1 MRLLGVLLITISAA
15 SFGAMPI
22 FAHFAY
28 GAGATPLTVL
38 VFRFTIAA
46 ICFWA
51 YVKAKRIPLPKP
63 RNLRI
68 LILLGAVGF
77 VLQSLSFFTALTLA
91 SPSVV
96 VLLLYLYPA
105 IVVGLSTLL
114 RHQPSSPPKLIAL
127 GIALV
132 GTVLTIGPLGQA
144 NRFGIILGLISAL
157 VYAAYLL
164 LGEQVMQEESALM
177 ACAVATASAAMVYA
191 TIAAIHGMQLP
202 NTLSGWVAI
211 SALVLISTVVALGTL
226 FAGIKHLGASTAAML
241 SNLEPVITIL
251 LSTMLLHQP
260 ITRMQLLGGGL
271 ILAVA
276 VALAMEK
283 SVCLSKGSEA

>member
-28 GAGATPLTVL
+28 AAGATPLTVL

-63 RNLRI
+63 KNLRI

-105 IVVGLSTLL
+105 IVVGLSALL
-114 RHQPSSPPKLIAL
+114 QHQPSSPPKLFAL

-157 VYAAYLL
+157 VYAIYVL

-191 TIAAIHGMQLP
+191 TIAALHGMRLP
-202 NTLSGWVAI
+202 TTLSGWTAI
-211 SALVLISTVVALGTL
+211 FALVLISTVVALGTL

-241 SNLEPVITIL
+241 STLEPVITIL
-251 LSTMLLHQP
+251 LSTTLLKQP
-260 ITRMQLLGGGL
+260 ITRMQLMGGGL
-271 ILAVA
+271 ILTVA

-283 SVCLSKGSEA
+283 QTTCKGLP

>member
-1 MRLLGVLLITISAA
+1 MQLLGVLLITISAA

-28 GAGATPLTVL
+28 AAGATPLTVL

-51 YVKAKRIPLPKP
+51 YAKAERIPLPKP
-63 RNLRI
+63 KNLRI

-127 GIALV
+127 GIAWW
-132 GTVLTIGPLGQA
+132 GQ
-144 NRFGIILGLISAL
+144 F
-157 VYAAYLL
+157 
-164 LGEQVMQEESALM
+164 
-177 ACAVATASAAMVYA
+177 
-191 TIAAIHGMQLP
+191 
-202 NTLSGWVAI
+202 
-211 SALVLISTVVALGTL
+211 
-226 FAGIKHLGASTAAML
+226 
-241 SNLEPVITIL
+241 
-251 LSTMLLHQP
+251 
-260 ITRMQLLGGGL
+260 
-271 ILAVA
+271 
-276 VALAMEK
+276 
-283 SVCLSKGSEA
+283 